1 MFKVIVTDRK
11 GQRSEQQI
19 DSKRA
24 TIGRANDNHVVLN
37 GWTIGKHQASLEQRD
52 NGLYLI
58 DHGGLSVTEI
68 NQKTLNG
75 EYGPLTAA
83 DEIGIASYSL
93 RINETLAKPPGN
105 VAASHYA
112 NAPDVTIPLPL
123 LRKKAVVPAQAT
135 GIEASD
141 KSHASSHRADATE
154 ADTPAAISS
163 TTMTTAAAAIRPDK
177 VEASPAVAANTAA
190 STAPSQASD
199 TLTREAKPAKPVD
212 KHEAATNQRTAST
225 DETARHDMNDWRRS
239 IYHTLISTMDLRRI
253 DVSRMNESELRSS
266 AALLVKDI
274 LDAERNLPPG
284 IDRQRLAKEVLDE
297 AVGLGP
303 LEDLLADEGV
313 SEIMVNRFDQIYVE
327 RSGKLSLSDVHF
339 SDEKGVVSAI
349 ERIVS
354 PLGRRIDESS
364 PMVDARLKDGS
375 RVNAV
380 IPPLALKGA
389 NITIRKFSKNKLHDS
404 DLIKFGS
411 VTSEIMA
418 FMQQAVHHA
427 SNIVISGGTGSGKT
441 TLLNVLSNYI
451 PDDDRII
458 TVEDAAELQLGQP
471 HVVSLESRPPN
482 VEGKGAV
489 SIRDLV
495 KNCLRMR
502 PDRIVVGECRGGE
515 ALDMLQA
522 MNTGHDGSMTTAHA
536 NTPRDCIARLEVMT
550 LMSGLDLPIRAIR
563 EQIASAVHIIIQQ
576 SRFPDGSRRVTHV
589 TEISGMEG
597 DMIQLQDIFLFKQ
610 EGYGADGRIRG
621 RFLATGAIPEL
632 YQSLA
637 ERGIPVDLSIFQKD
651 RPL

>member
-1 MFKVIVTDRK
+1 MIRITVTDSK
-11 GQRSEQQI
+11 GAKTEHSAQG
-19 DSKRA
+19 DTV
-24 TIGRANDNHVVLN
+24 TIGRSDDNTLVLK
-37 GWTIGKHQASLEQRD
+37 GWTVGKRQATLERRS
-52 NGLYLI
+52 GGI
-58 DHGGLSVTEI
+58 FVVDHGGLSATEV
-68 NQKTLNG
+68 NG
-75 EYGPLTAA
+75 STVEKEYGPLDAQ
-83 DEIGIASYSL
+83 DKIGIASYSL
-93 RINETLAKPPGN
+93 QIAAPAKVNEVPAPKPVSLAAQLEKLVPAASPEKRPVDAHLQTTSLDVRAAIAGLPSATVTESALNPVKAAAPVAPPLPAAPLVVVAVAKPPPSVGQLD
-105 VAASHYA
+105 S
-112 NAPDVTIPLPL
+112 
-123 LRKKAVVPAQAT
+123 
-135 GIEASD
+135 
-141 KSHASSHRADATE
+141 
-154 ADTPAAISS
+154 
-163 TTMTTAAAAIRPDK
+163 AAAMTHWR
-177 VEASPAVAANTAA
+177 AV
-190 STAPSQASD
+190 
-199 TLTREAKPAKPVD
+199 
-212 KHEAATNQRTAST
+212 
-225 DETARHDMNDWRRS
+225 
-239 IYHTLISTMDLRRI
+239 IYEKLISTMDLRRI
-253 DVSRMNESELRSS
+253 DVSRMNEDQLRVAT
-266 AALLVKDI
+266 AALVSEI
-274 LDAERNLPPG
+274 VVAETGIPG
-284 IDRQRLAKEVLDE
+284 TVDKTRLGKEVLDE

-303 LEDLLADEGV
+303 LEDLLADPSV
-313 SEIMVNRFDQIYVE
+313 TEIMVNRYDQIYIE
-327 RSGKLSLSDVHF
+327 RSGKLQRSDVTF
-339 SDEKGVVSAI
+339 TGEKGVVSAI
-349 ERIVS
+349 ERIVA

-389 NITIRKFSKNKLHDS
+389 NITIRKFSKNKLHDT

-411 VTSEIMA
+411 VTKEIMA

-451 PDDDRII
+451 PNDDRII

-489 SIRDLV
+489 PIRDLV

-563 EQIASAVHIIIQQ
+563 EQISSAVHIIIQQ

-589 TEISGMEG
+589 TEVTGMEG
-597 DMIQLQDIFLFKQ
+597 EMIQLQDIFLFKQ
-610 EGYGADGRIRG
+610 EGYGEDGRIRG
-621 RFLATGAIPEL
+621 RFFATGAIPEL
-632 YQSLA
+632 YQSLS

-651 RPL
+651 RVQ

>member
-1 MFKVIVTDRK
+1 MIRITVTDSK
-11 GQRSEQQI
+11 GAKTEHSAQG
-19 DSKRA
+19 DTV
-24 TIGRANDNHVVLN
+24 TIGRSDDNILVLK
-37 GWTIGKHQASLEQRD
+37 GWTVGKRQATLERR
-52 NGLYLI
+52 GSGI
-58 DHGGLSVTEI
+58 FVVDHGGLSATEV
-68 NQKTLNG
+68 NGKTVEK
-75 EYGPLTAA
+75 EYGPL
-83 DEIGIASYSL
+83 DGQDKIGIAGYSL
-93 RINETLAKPPGN
+93 QITVPAKVNEAPPSKPASLAAQLEKLVPAASPEKRPVDAHLQTTSLDVRAAIAGLPSATVTESALNSVKAATPVAPQPPVAPPVVMAAVKPPLS
-105 VAASHYA
+105 VAQLDS
-112 NAPDVTIPLPL
+112 
-123 LRKKAVVPAQAT
+123 
-135 GIEASD
+135 
-141 KSHASSHRADATE
+141 
-154 ADTPAAISS
+154 
-163 TTMTTAAAAIRPDK
+163 AAAMTHWR
-177 VEASPAVAANTAA
+177 AV
-190 STAPSQASD
+190 
-199 TLTREAKPAKPVD
+199 
-212 KHEAATNQRTAST
+212 
-225 DETARHDMNDWRRS
+225 
-239 IYHTLISTMDLRRI
+239 IYEKLISTMDLRRI
-253 DVSRMNESELRSS
+253 DVSRMNEDQLRVAT
-266 AALLVKDI
+266 AALVSEI
-274 LDAERNLPPG
+274 VVAETG
-284 IDRQRLAKEVLDE
+284 IPKSVDKNRLGKEVLDE

-303 LEDLLADEGV
+303 LEDLLADPSV
-313 SEIMVNRFDQIYVE
+313 TEIMVNRYDQIYIE
-327 RSGKLSLSDVHF
+327 RSGKLQRSDVTF
-339 SDEKGVVSAI
+339 TSEKGVVSAI
-349 ERIVS
+349 ERIVA

-389 NITIRKFSKNKLHDS
+389 NITIRKFSKNKLHDT

-411 VTSEIMA
+411 VTKEIMA

-451 PDDDRII
+451 PHDDRII

-489 SIRDLV
+489 PIRDLV

-563 EQIASAVHIIIQQ
+563 EQISSAVHIIIQQ

-589 TEISGMEG
+589 TEVTGMEG
-597 DMIQLQDIFLFKQ
+597 EMIQLQDIFLFKQ
-610 EGYGADGRIRG
+610 DGYGEDGRIRG
-621 RFLATGAIPEL
+621 RFFATGAIPEL
-632 YQSLA
+632 YQSLS

-651 RPL
+651 RVQ